1 MHTELTINGMTCS
14 HCQHA
19 VEHALKTVPGVE
31 AATVDLEAGVAD
43 VTGNAPFEALTAA
56 AYEAGYTAEPGN
68 A

>member
-19 VEHALKTVPGVE
+19 VEHALKAVPGVE
-31 AATVDLEAGVAD
+31 GASVDLEGGAAH
-43 VTGNAPFEALTAA
+43 VTGNAPFEALAA
-56 AYEAGYTAEPGN
+56 AVYEAGYTAEPGN